1 MTENSE
7 PVPHNGALFAP
18 YDVLGVG
25 FGPSNLALAA
35 AISDHRR
42 TYGEESVSAA
52 FLEKKDHF
60 GWHRGML
67 IDGATMQVSF
77 LKDLVMLRDP
87 TSPHS
92 FLAYLSARERLVD
105 FVNQKTFFPLR
116 VEFHDYLAWVADRLD
131 EFASYSAMVVDVRP
145 VRVDGV
151 VRCLDV
157 VAVRPGAPRGE
168 TVWRTR
174 NVVVAPGLRPVLP
187 NGVESGARVWHSA
200 DLLTKVDGLAP
211 AAAHRFVVVGAGQSA
226 AEAAGFL
233 HHRFPGADVHAVL
246 NRYGYRPADS
256 SPFANRVF
264 DPATVDE
271 FYLAPDAVK
280 QRFLD
285 LHADTNYSAVD
296 AELIDD
302 LYRRVYQEGI
312 VGRRRLHVHGM
323 SSVAENVPAGD
334 GTRTVGIAQL
344 TTGRITR
351 VRADHVV
358 YATGYAPVDPA
369 GVLGAAAEL
378 CRRDDAGRLVVRRD
392 YRVATLPD
400 VACGIYLQG
409 GTEHSHGLS
418 SSLLSNV
425 AVRAAEILASI
436 MRDRTAEPRAGVLAG
451 VADGVELGAR

>member
-1 MTENSE
+1 MGYGEVTEIG
-7 PVPHNGALFAP
+7 VHNGVQPVP

-35 AISDHRR
+35 AIADRYR
-42 TYGEESVSAA
+42 ADAEDRISAV
-52 FLEKKDHF
+52 FLEQKEQF

-87 TSPHS
+87 TSPYS
-92 FLAYLSARERLVD
+92 FLAYLSARGRLVD

-116 VEFHDYLAWVADRLD
+116 TEFHDYLEWVADRLD
-131 EFASYSAMVVDVRP
+131 EFGRYSAQVVDMRP
-145 VRVDGV
+145 VRVNGV
-151 VRCLDV
+151 VGCVDV
-157 VAVRPGAPRGE
+157 VAVRPGAPRQE

-187 NGVESGARVWHSA
+187 NGVEPGDRVWHSA
-200 DLLTKVDGLAP
+200 DLLTAVDGLDP

-226 AEAAGFL
+226 AETAGFL
-233 HHRFPGADVHAVL
+233 HHRFPDADVHAVL
-246 NRYGYRPADS
+246 NRYGYSPADN

-271 FYLAPDAVK
+271 FHRAPDGVK
-280 QRFLD
+280 RRLLA
-285 LHADTNYSAVD
+285 LHANTNYSAVD

-302 LYRRVYQEGI
+302 LYRRVYREG
-312 VGRRRLHVHGM
+312 VAGRRRLHVHGM
-323 SSVAENVPAGD
+323 SSVAEDIPAAD
-334 GTRTVGIAQL
+334 GSRTVTIAHL
-344 TTGRITR
+344 TTGRATR
-351 VRADHVV
+351 VRTDHVV
-358 YATGYAPVDPA
+358 YATGYAPVDA
-369 GVLGAAAEL
+369 ADVLGAAAEL

-392 YRVATLPD
+392 YRVATQPD
-400 VACGIYLQG
+400 VSCGIYLQG

-425 AVRAAEILASI
+425 AVRAAEILSSI
-436 MRDRTAEPRAGVLAG
+436 TRDHATGPRAGVLAG
-451 VADGVELGAR
+451 VAELGAR